1 MPYLDNGIPYKILYA
16 SFVSKILYIA
26 RAAKDLHKN
35 KKAMEKQG
43 SNVYVPF
50 HFGKKIFGKQFKV
63 YFIKLQIALMNL
75 LSFSLCN

>member
-43 SNVYVPF
+43 SKCVCTISLW
-50 HFGKKIFGKQFKV
+50 KKDLWETV
-63 YFIKLQIALMNL
+63 
-75 LSFSLCN
+75 